1 MDDRAVE
8 FQERIKNFEKEVR
21 QWGVYE
27 HLKNKIDQFRTAMPL
42 IADLRDEAMRER
54 HWKELKFEVKEEFDE
69 DSEEFTLEKIFE
81 LGLNNHG
88 EKVSELADNARKEL
102 KIEIQLEE
110 IRRMWEDDPM
120 TDLDIKQLK
129 SKANNEEYFKIMTTE
144 NLYQVIEDNVVKLS
158 NMKSSPYYKQFDD
171 KIDTWENNIAQIT
184 ETLELLL
191 AVQGKWSYLESIFR
205 GQQDISKQ
213 LPSESSIFTKINT
226 DFKIEMERINKE
238 KNAYR
243 ALIVKGFI
251 NIL

>member
-8 FQERIKNFEKEVR
+8 FQEQIKGFDKEVR

-27 HLKNKIDQFRTAMPL
+27 YLKNKIDQFRTAMPL
-42 IADLRDEAMRER
+42 ISDLRDEAMRER

-69 DSEEFTLEKIFE
+69 GSIEFSLEKIFE

-129 SKANNEEYFKIMTTE
+129 SKANMEEYYKIMSTE
-144 NLYQVIEDNVVKLS
+144 NLYQVIEDHVVKLG

-191 AVQGKWSYLESIFR
+191 AVQGKWSYLESIFL
-205 GQQDISKQ
+205 GQ
-213 LPSESSIFTKINT
+213 
-226 DFKIEMERINKE
+226 
-238 KNAYR
+238 
-243 ALIVKGFI
+243 
-251 NIL
+251 